1 MNTKSLSYAWQSGR
15 KLNARFD
22 QGDGVIMIPIIW
34 CTMFLCDSVEV
45 EVLSAVFNQFGEFGI
60 SFNRVEGVHLLQML

>member
-1 MNTKSLSYAWQSGR
+1 MKAARNYFDFFKYADGRVLSAEGLYAQTKNHYGEL
-15 KLNARFD
+15 
-22 QGDGVIMIPIIW
+22 
-34 CTMFLCDSVEV
+34 VEV